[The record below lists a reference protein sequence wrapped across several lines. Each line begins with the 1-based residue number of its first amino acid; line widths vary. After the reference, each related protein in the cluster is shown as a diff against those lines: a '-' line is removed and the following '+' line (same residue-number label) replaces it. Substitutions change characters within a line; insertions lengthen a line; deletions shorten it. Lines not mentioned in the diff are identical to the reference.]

1 MRLSDWRIG
10 YRLGAGFAVLAVMLV
25 FVGMLSMAKLSTF
38 HDDARDIVQE
48 IYPQTVDANT
58 LIENV
63 SEGVRIFQQL
73 LLVSGDDRIK
83 AVSDQ
88 IAPVSKE
95 ITRLMDALER
105 EANESNNAKTQQL
118 IGDIRRIRAQFLES
132 GQKNGCAGES
142 Q

>member
-25 FVGMLSMAKLSTF
+25 CVGILSITKLSSF
-38 HDDARDIVQE
+38 HNSARGIVQD

-63 SEGVRIFQQL
+63 NEGVRIFQQL
-73 LLVSGDDRIK
+73 LLVSGNDRIN

-95 ITRLMDALER
+95 ITRLMAALEKQ
-105 EANESNNAKTQQL
+105 AN
-118 IGDIRRIRAQFLES
+118 
-132 GQKNGCAGES
+132 
-142 Q
+142 